1 MITKVIK
8 RNGTEVEFDKD
19 KIYNAIMKAMKYGS
33 GVVNK
38 EVAEK
43 ISNEIEDESKYMG
56 EITISQIESKVFN
69 KLIEYGQELTA
80 KSYEGFR
87 KVREYQRSNLSID
100 ESIEGV
106 VNGTNTEV
114 MKENSNKD
122 GEISSTQR
130 DLIAGEFSKD
140 YSRRKKLPANI
151 VENHDNGAI
160 HFHDMDYYVQHIH
173 NCCLV
178 NLKDMFTKGTVIN
191 GKLIETPKS
200 LATATTVATQIV
212 QQVANG
218 QYGGQTISIAHL
230 APFVRVSYEKHLKSA
245 RKRLGKKLWK
255 KNLEKYINRYTK
267 ILGEDH
273 RDEVETIV
281 RDLLK
286 EEIENAIKEEANERI
301 QEEIKASVQTL
312 QYQINTFSTS
322 NGQAPFLTVFMYLK
336 EEPEYIKETAMLIE
350 EILNQRYQ
358 GMKNEAGQWIT
369 PAFPKLI
376 YVLDDNNVPK
386 DSEYRYLTD
395 LAVKCVAKRM
405 MPDFIS
411 AKIMRENYDGE
422 VFGPMGKCN
431 MQPRI
436 NRVNHCLMGVI

>member
-322 NGQAPFLTVFMYLK
+322 NG
-336 EEPEYIKETAMLIE
+336 
-350 EILNQRYQ
+350 
-358 GMKNEAGQWIT
+358 
-369 PAFPKLI
+369 
-376 YVLDDNNVPK
+376 
-386 DSEYRYLTD
+386 
-395 LAVKCVAKRM
+395 
-405 MPDFIS
+405 
-411 AKIMRENYDGE
+411 
-422 VFGPMGKCN
+422 
-431 MQPRI
+431 
-436 NRVNHCLMGVI
+436 